1 MQVCDETS
9 GLESLFE
16 GVTVKPAV
24 LHGDL
29 WSGNIGGCQGQ
40 PCIYDPA
47 TYYGHHEAEWGMS
60 WCASLGPS
68 FWKGYREL
76 IPEEPGFAQRRIL
89 YELYHKVRI
98 PFLIALKSVV
108 PFDKVYSVL
117 DCFCIP
123 IYLMVFECGSSIITT
138 FLAAATTTMP
148 AH

>member
-1 MQVCDETS
+1 MLCVRAQVCDETS

-89 YELYHKVRI
+89 YELYHKLNHYNL
-98 PFLIALKSVV
+98 FGGGYYNDACS
-108 PFDKVYSVL
+108 
-117 DCFCIP
+117 
-123 IYLMVFECGSSIITT
+123 LMER
-138 FLAAATTTMP
+138 LAK
-148 AH
+148 